1 MNRLIKVFFVCSDQR
16 LITICLAIFVL
27 CLSSCEERPKPE
39 EKVIVKAPEKMDDKV
54 KELIRSFLEYSAS
67 KNERMD
73 DSTVLYQLPILTDL
87 YKQKTFVP
95 QWSSSQKWLAQ
106 GDSLL
111 FFIEKAK
118 LYGLF
123 PTDYHSHQL
132 AILKK
137 IFAADAFKDKETQDA
152 ASWARADLML
162 SDALVSIFHDIK
174 LGRLPND
181 SITLRKDSVLS
192 EDFISSKFNAAASG
206 LSLNVIMSTLE
217 PKYKGYHELKE
228 AIRIFLD
235 SADFKPIMPIV
246 FPNKNKD
253 ELKAAVGKRL
263 FENGYVDSSFMEIDS
278 LKLAAG
284 LKRFQKDM
292 RLTIDGKI
300 GAQTIRMLNLSDQD
314 KFNRIAITMDR
325 YKMLSDSFP
334 EKYIWVNIPSYS
346 LKLMTHDT
354 LILKSKVVV
363 GKPITRTPVLTSA
376 VSELITYPQWT
387 IPESIVEKEIIPGM
401 KKDTGYLR
409 KKGYMLLTYKNE
421 EVSPDSV
428 DWAKYEKKIP
438 YKVIQGSGDDNALG
452 VLKFNFP
459 NKYSVY
465 LHDTN
470 QRSFFAQD
478 TRALSHGCVRVEQWE
493 KMAYYIMNNQVD
505 STVKKKKPM
514 PNEITLDSMTHW
526 LTIKEKHSIPLRK
539 RIPVYIRYFT
549 CEANDGRISFF
560 EDIYEE
566 DKKMIELLFAN
577 KKNGE

>member
-1 MNRLIKVFFVCSDQR
+1 MNRLIKVCFVCSNQR
-16 LITICLAIFVL
+16 LITICMAILVL
-27 CLSSCEERPKPE
+27 CLPSCKEKTKPE

-73 DSTVLYQLPILTDL
+73 DSTILYQLPILADL

-111 FFIEKAK
+111 LFIENAK

-137 IFAADAFKDKETQDA
+137 LFAADAFKDKETRDA

-181 SITLRKDSVLS
+181 SITLRKDSVLA

-228 AIRIFLD
+228 AVRNFLD
-235 SADFKPIMPIV
+235 SADFNPITPIV
-246 FPNKNKD
+246 FPNKNRD
-253 ELKAAVGKRL
+253 ELKAAVVKRL
-263 FENGYVDSSFMEIDS
+263 FEAGYIDS
-278 LKLAAG
+278 LNAQPDSLQLAG
-284 LKRFQKDM
+284 VLKKFQKNN

-300 GAQTIRMLNLSDQD
+300 GSQSIRILNLSDAE
-314 KFNRIAITMDR
+314 KFDRIAITMDR

-346 LKLMTHDT
+346 LKLMNRDT
-354 LILKSKVVV
+354 LILSSKVVV

-376 VSELITYPQWT
+376 VSEIITYPQWT

-409 KKGYMLLTYKNE
+409 KKGYMILNYKNE

-428 DWAKYEKKIP
+428 NWAKYEKKIP

-470 QRSFFAQD
+470 QRYFFGQD
-478 TRALSHGCVRVEQWE
+478 IRALSHGCVRVQEWE
-493 KMAYYIMNNQVD
+493 KMAFYIMNNQVD
-505 STVKKKKPM
+505 SNVKKKK
-514 PNEITLDSMTHW
+514 PNEITLDSMTYW
-526 LTIKEKHSIPLRK
+526 LAIKEKHSIPLRK

-549 CEANDGRISFF
+549 CEANDGRIRFF

-577 KKNGE
+577 KRNGE

>member
-1 MNRLIKVFFVCSDQR
+1 M
-16 LITICLAIFVL
+16 AILVL
-27 CLSSCEERPKPE
+27 CLPSCKEKTKPE

-73 DSTVLYQLPILTDL
+73 DSTILYQLPILADL

-111 FFIEKAK
+111 LFIEKAK

-137 IFAADAFKDKETQDA
+137 IFAADAFKDKETRDA

-181 SITLRKDSVLS
+181 SITLRKDSVLA

-228 AIRIFLD
+228 AVRNFLD
-235 SADFKPIMPIV
+235 SADFNPITPIV
-246 FPNKNKD
+246 FPNKNRD
-253 ELKAAVGKRL
+253 ELKAAVVKRL
-263 FENGYVDSSFMEIDS
+263 FEAGYIDS
-278 LKLAAG
+278 LNAQPDSLQLAG
-284 LKRFQKDM
+284 VLKKFQKNN

-300 GAQTIRMLNLSDQD
+300 GSQSIRILNLSDAE
-314 KFNRIAITMDR
+314 KFDRIAITMDR

-346 LKLMTHDT
+346 LKLMNRDT
-354 LILKSKVVV
+354 LILSSKVVV

-376 VSELITYPQWT
+376 VSEIITYPQWT

-409 KKGYMLLTYKNE
+409 KKGYMILNYKNE

-428 DWAKYEKKIP
+428 NWAKYEKKIP

-470 QRSFFAQD
+470 QRYFFGQD
-478 TRALSHGCVRVEQWE
+478 IRALSHGCVRVQEWE
-493 KMAYYIMNNQVD
+493 KMAFYIMNNQVD
-505 STVKKKKPM
+505 SNVKKKK

-526 LTIKEKHSIPLRK
+526 LAIKEKHSIPLRK

-549 CEANDGRISFF
+549 CEANDGRIRFF

-577 KKNGE
+577 KRNGE

>member
-1 MNRLIKVFFVCSDQR
+1 MNRLIKVCFVCSNQR
-16 LITICLAIFVL
+16 LITICMAILVL
-27 CLSSCEERPKPE
+27 CLPSCKEKTKPE

-73 DSTVLYQLPILTDL
+73 DSTILYQLPILADL

-111 FFIEKAK
+111 LFIENAK

-137 IFAADAFKDKETQDA
+137 IFAADAFKDKETRDA

-181 SITLRKDSVLS
+181 SITLRKDSVLA

-228 AIRIFLD
+228 AVRNFLD
-235 SADFKPIMPIV
+235 SADFNPITPIV
-246 FPNKNKD
+246 FPNKNRD
-253 ELKAAVGKRL
+253 ELKAAVVKRL
-263 FENGYVDSSFMEIDS
+263 FEAGYIDS
-278 LKLAAG
+278 LNAQPDSLQLAG
-284 LKRFQKDM
+284 VLKRFQKNN

-300 GAQTIRMLNLSDQD
+300 GSQTIRMLNLSDAE
-314 KFNRIAITMDR
+314 KFDRIAITMDR

-346 LKLMTHDT
+346 LKLMNRDT
-354 LILKSKVVV
+354 LILSSKVVV

-376 VSELITYPQWT
+376 VSEIITYPQWT

-409 KKGYMLLTYKNE
+409 KKGYMILNYKNE

-428 DWAKYEKKIP
+428 NWAKYEKKIP

-470 QRSFFAQD
+470 QRYFFGQD
-478 TRALSHGCVRVEQWE
+478 IRALSHGCVRVQEWE
-493 KMAYYIMNNQVD
+493 KMAFYIMNNQVD
-505 STVKKKKPM
+505 SNVKKKK
-514 PNEITLDSMTHW
+514 PNEITLDSMTYW
-526 LTIKEKHSIPLRK
+526 LAIKEKHSIPLRK

-549 CEANDGRISFF
+549 CEANDGRIRFF

-577 KKNGE
+577 KRNGE

>member
-1 MNRLIKVFFVCSDQR
+1 MNRFIKVCFVCSNQR
-16 LITICLAIFVL
+16 LITICMAILVL
-27 CLSSCEERPKPE
+27 CLPSCKEKTKPE

-73 DSTVLYQLPILTDL
+73 DSTILYQLPILADL

-106 GDSLL
+106 GDPLLL
-111 FFIEKAK
+111 FIENAK

-137 IFAADAFKDKETQDA
+137 IFAADAFKDKETRDA

-181 SITLRKDSVLS
+181 SITLRKDSVLA

-228 AIRIFLD
+228 AVRNFLD
-235 SADFKPIMPIV
+235 SADFNPITPIV
-246 FPNKNKD
+246 FPNKNRD
-253 ELKAAVGKRL
+253 ELKAAVVRRL
-263 FENGYVDSSFMEIDS
+263 FEAGYIDS
-278 LKLAAG
+278 LNAQPDSLQLAG
-284 LKRFQKDM
+284 VLKRFQKNN

-300 GAQTIRMLNLSDQD
+300 GSQTIRMLNLSDAE
-314 KFNRIAITMDR
+314 KFDRIAITMDR

-346 LKLMTHDT
+346 LKLMNRDT
-354 LILKSKVVV
+354 LILSSKVVV

-376 VSELITYPQWT
+376 VSEIITYPQWT

-409 KKGYMLLTYKNE
+409 KKGYMILNYKNE

-428 DWAKYEKKIP
+428 NWAKYEKKIP

-470 QRSFFAQD
+470 QRYFFGQD
-478 TRALSHGCVRVEQWE
+478 IRALSHGCVRVQEWE
-493 KMAYYIMNNQVD
+493 KMAFYIMNNQVD
-505 STVKKKKPM
+505 SNVKKKKS
-514 PNEITLDSMTHW
+514 NEITLDSMTYW
-526 LTIKEKHSIPLRK
+526 LAIKEKHSIPLRK

-549 CEANDGRISFF
+549 CEANDGRIRFF

-566 DKKMIELLFAN
+566 DKKMIELLFTN
-577 KKNGE
+577 KRNGE

>member
-1 MNRLIKVFFVCSDQR
+1 MNRLIKVCFVCSNQR
-16 LITICLAIFVL
+16 LITICMAILVL
-27 CLSSCEERPKPE
+27 CLPSCKEKTKPE

-73 DSTVLYQLPILTDL
+73 DSTILYQLPILADL

-111 FFIEKAK
+111 LFIENAK

-137 IFAADAFKDKETQDA
+137 IFAADAFKDKETRDA

-181 SITLRKDSVLS
+181 SITLRKDSVLA

-228 AIRIFLD
+228 AVRNFLD
-235 SADFKPIMPIV
+235 SADFNPITPIV
-246 FPNKNKD
+246 FPNKNRD
-253 ELKAAVGKRL
+253 ELKAAVVKRL
-263 FENGYVDSSFMEIDS
+263 FEAGYIDS
-278 LKLAAG
+278 LNAQPDSLQLAG
-284 LKRFQKDM
+284 VLKRFQKNN

-300 GAQTIRMLNLSDQD
+300 GSQTIRMLNLSDAE
-314 KFNRIAITMDR
+314 KFDRIAITMDR

-346 LKLMTHDT
+346 LKLMNRDT
-354 LILKSKVVV
+354 LILSSKVVV

-376 VSELITYPQWT
+376 VSEIITYPQWT

-409 KKGYMLLTYKNE
+409 KKGYMILNYKNE

-428 DWAKYEKKIP
+428 NWAKYEKKIP

-470 QRSFFAQD
+470 QRYFFGQD
-478 TRALSHGCVRVEQWE
+478 IRALSHGCVRVQEWE
-493 KMAYYIMNNQVD
+493 KMAFYIMNNQVD
-505 STVKKKKPM
+505 SNVKKKK

-526 LTIKEKHSIPLRK
+526 LAIKEKHSIPLRK

-549 CEANDGRISFF
+549 CEANDGRIRFF

-577 KKNGE
+577 KRNGE

>member
-1 MNRLIKVFFVCSDQR
+1 MSCRIKLFFAPGSYELAVLAGLIICSANFF
-16 LITICLAIFVL
+16 
-27 CLSSCEERPKPE
+27 SCKEKSTPQ
-39 EKVIVKAPEKMDDKV
+39 EKVIVVAPEKMDDKV
-54 KELIRSFLEYSAS
+54 RHLLKNFLDYSAS
-67 KNERMD
+67 KNGKID
-73 DSTVLYQLPILTDL
+73 DSTVLYQLPALINL
-87 YKQKTFVP
+87 YKQKLFAP
-95 QWSSSQKWLAQ
+95 QWSSSQKWLTQ

-111 FFIEKAK
+111 LFIENAK

-123 PTDYHSHQL
+123 PIDYHSHQL

-137 IFAADAFKDKETQDA
+137 LFAADAFKDKETQDA

-192 EDFISSKFNAAASG
+192 EEFVFSKFNAAASG
-206 LSLNVIMSTLE
+206 LSLDVILSTLE
-217 PKYKGYHELKE
+217 PKHKGYRELKE
-228 AIRIFLD
+228 AVRIFLD
-235 SADFKPIMPIV
+235 SADFNPITPIV
-246 FPNKNKD
+246 FPNKNRD
-253 ELKAAVGKRL
+253 ELNAAVVKRL
-263 FENGYVDSSFMEIDS
+263 FEIGYVDSLNAQLDS
-278 LKLAAG
+278 LQLARV
-284 LKRFQKDM
+284 LKRYQKYNW
-292 RLTIDGKI
+292 LTIDGKI
-300 GAQTIRMLNLSDQD
+300 GAQTVRMLNLSDAD
-314 KFNRIAITMDR
+314 KFDRIAISMDR
-325 YKMLSDSFP
+325 YKMLPDSLP

-346 LKLMTHDT
+346 LRLMSNDT
-354 LILKSKVVV
+354 LVLGSKVVV

-387 IPESIVEKEIIPGM
+387 IPASIVEKEILPGM

-409 KKGYMLLTYKNE
+409 KKGYMLLNSKNE

-428 DWAKYEKKIP
+428 NWAKYKKKIP

-470 QRSFFAQD
+470 QRSFFGQD
-478 TRALSHGCVRVEQWE
+478 IRALSHGCVRVQEWE
-493 KMAYYIMNNQVD
+493 KMAYYIMNNQLD
-505 STVKKKKPM
+505 SSVKKKKP
-514 PNEITLDSMTHW
+514 NEITPDSMTHW

-539 RIPVYIRYFT
+539 KIPVYIRYFT

>member
-1 MNRLIKVFFVCSDQR
+1 MNRAIKVFFDRKDQG
-16 LITICLAIFVL
+16 LIAAITFIIFAL
-27 CLSSCEERPKPE
+27 GFSSCKEKKLPD

-54 KELIRSFLEYSAS
+54 KELIKSFIEYSVS
-67 KNERMD
+67 ENGRME
-73 DSTVLYQLPILTDL
+73 DSTVLYQLPILADL
-87 YKQKTFVP
+87 YKQKTFAP

-111 FFIEKAK
+111 SFIENAK

-123 PTDYHSHQL
+123 PGDYHSHQL

-192 EDFISSKFNAAASG
+192 EEFISSKFNAAASG

-217 PKYKGYHELKE
+217 PKYKGYRELK
-228 AIRIFLD
+228 AAVSIFLD
-235 SADFKPIMPIV
+235 SADFNPITPIV
-246 FPNKNKD
+246 FPNKNRD
-253 ELKAAVGKRL
+253 ELKAAVVKRL
-263 FENGYVDSSFMEIDS
+263 FETGYIDS
-278 LKLAAG
+278 LNAQPDSMRLAG
-284 LKRFQKDM
+284 VLKKYQKNN

-300 GAQTIRMLNLSDQD
+300 GSQTIRMLNLSDAE
-314 KFNRIAITMDR
+314 KFDRIAITMDR

-346 LKLMTHDT
+346 LKLMNRDT
-354 LILKSKVVV
+354 LILNSKVVV

-376 VSELITYPQWT
+376 VSEIITYPQWT

-409 KKGYMLLTYKNE
+409 KKGYMILNYKNE
-421 EVSPDSV
+421 EISPDSV
-428 DWAKYEKKIP
+428 NWAKYEKKIP

-470 QRSFFAQD
+470 QRYFFGQD
-478 TRALSHGCVRVEQWE
+478 IRALSHGCVRVQEWE

-505 STVKKKKPM
+505 SNVKKKK

-526 LTIKEKHSIPLRK
+526 LVIKEKHSIPLRK

-549 CEANDGRISFF
+549 CEANDGLITFF

>member
-1 MNRLIKVFFVCSDQR
+1 MNRFTKVFFVSMNYNW
-16 LITICLAIFVL
+16 LVFAGIFF
-27 CLSSCEERPKPE
+27 CGSCFIACKEKSTPQ
-39 EKVIVKAPEKMDDKV
+39 EKVIVVAPEKMDDKV
-54 KELIRSFLEYSAS
+54 RDLLKNFLDYSVS
-67 KNERMD
+67 KNGKID
-73 DSTVLYQLPILTDL
+73 DSTVLYQLPALINL
-87 YKQKTFVP
+87 YKQKLFAP
-95 QWSSSQKWLAQ
+95 QWSSSQKWLTQ

-111 FFIEKAK
+111 LFIENAK

-132 AILKK
+132 SVIKK
-137 IFAADAFKDKETQDA
+137 LFAADAFKDKETRDA

-162 SDALVSIFHDIK
+162 SDALISIFHDIK

-181 SITLRKDSVLS
+181 SITLRKDSVLQ
-192 EDFISSKFNAAASG
+192 EEFISSKFNAAASG

-217 PKYKGYHELKE
+217 PKYEGYRELKE
-228 AIRIFLD
+228 AVRIFLD
-235 SADFKPIMPIV
+235 SADFKLITPIV

-253 ELKAAVGKRL
+253 ELRMAVLKRL
-263 FENGYVDSSFMEIDS
+263 FETGYIDS
-278 LKLAAG
+278 LNAQPDSLQFAG
-284 LKRFQKDM
+284 FLKKYQKNN
-292 RLTIDGKI
+292 RLTIDGKM
-300 GAQTIRMLNLSDQD
+300 GGQTVRMLNLSDAE
-314 KFNRIAITMDR
+314 KFDRIAISMDR
-325 YKMLSDSFP
+325 YKMLPDSLP

-346 LKLMTHDT
+346 LRLMNNDT
-354 LILKSKVVV
+354 LVLKSKVVV
-363 GKPITRTPVLTSA
+363 GKPLTRTPVLTSS
-376 VSELITYPQWT
+376 VSEMITYPQWT
-387 IPESIVEKEIIPGM
+387 IPESIIEKEILPGM

-409 KKGYMLLTYKNE
+409 KKGYMLLNSKNE

-428 DWAKYEKKIP
+428 NWAKYEKKIP

-470 QRSFFAQD
+470 QRSFFAQE
-478 TRALSHGCVRVEQWE
+478 TRALSHGCVRVQEWE
-493 KMAYYIMNNQVD
+493 KMAYYIMNNQLD
-505 STVKKKKPM
+505 SNVKKRK
-514 PNEITLDSMTHW
+514 PNEITLDSMTYW

>member
-1 MNRLIKVFFVCSDQR
+1 MNRLIKVCFVCSNQR
-16 LITICLAIFVL
+16 LITICMAILVL
-27 CLSSCEERPKPE
+27 CLPSCKEKTKPE

-73 DSTVLYQLPILTDL
+73 DSTILYQLPILADL

-111 FFIEKAK
+111 LFIENAK

-137 IFAADAFKDKETQDA
+137 IFAADAFKDKETRDA

-181 SITLRKDSVLS
+181 SITLRKDSVLT

-228 AIRIFLD
+228 AVRNFLD
-235 SADFKPIMPIV
+235 SADFNPITPIV
-246 FPNKNKD
+246 FPNKNRD
-253 ELKAAVGKRL
+253 ELKAAVVKRL
-263 FENGYVDSSFMEIDS
+263 FEAGYIDS
-278 LKLAAG
+278 LNAQPDSLQLAG
-284 LKRFQKDM
+284 VLKRFQKNN

-300 GAQTIRMLNLSDQD
+300 GSQTIKMLNLSDAE
-314 KFNRIAITMDR
+314 KFDRIAITMDR

-346 LKLMTHDT
+346 LKLMNRDT
-354 LILKSKVVV
+354 LILSSKVVV

-376 VSELITYPQWT
+376 VSEIITYPQWT

-409 KKGYMLLTYKNE
+409 KKGYMILNYKNE

-428 DWAKYEKKIP
+428 NWAKYEKKIP

-470 QRSFFAQD
+470 QRYFFGQD
-478 TRALSHGCVRVEQWE
+478 IRALSHGCVRVQEWE
-493 KMAYYIMNNQVD
+493 KMAFYIMNNQVD
-505 STVKKKKPM
+505 SNVKKKK
-514 PNEITLDSMTHW
+514 PNEITLDSMTYW
-526 LTIKEKHSIPLRK
+526 LAIKEKHSIPLRK

-549 CEANDGRISFF
+549 CEANDGRIRFF

-577 KKNGE
+577 KRNGE

>member
-1 MNRLIKVFFVCSDQR
+1 MNRLIKVFCVCIYQR
-16 LITICLAIFVL
+16 VVTICVAIFVL
-27 CLSSCEERPKPE
+27 CLSSCKEKTKPE
-39 EKVIVKAPEKMDDKV
+39 EKVIVKVPEKMDDKV

-67 KNERMD
+67 KNGRMD
-73 DSTVLYQLPILTDL
+73 DSIVLYQLPILADL
-87 YKQKTFVP
+87 YAQKTFVP

-111 FFIEKAK
+111 LFIENAK

-123 PTDYHSHQL
+123 PSDYHSHQL
-132 AILKK
+132 GILKK
-137 IFAADAFKDKETQDA
+137 LFAADAFKDKETQDA

-162 SDALVSIFHDIK
+162 SDALVSVFHDIK

-206 LSLNVIMSTLE
+206 LSLNVIISTLE
-217 PKYKGYHELKE
+217 PKYEGYRELKE
-228 AIRIFLD
+228 ATRIFLD
-235 SADFKPIMPIV
+235 SADFKSITPIV

-253 ELKAAVGKRL
+253 ELKAAVVKRL
-263 FENGYVDSSFMEIDS
+263 FEIRYVDSLNSQPDS
-278 LKLAAG
+278 LKLAG
-284 LKRFQKDM
+284 VLKKYQKNN

-300 GAQTIRMLNLSDQD
+300 GAQTVRMLNLSDAE
-314 KFNRIAITMDR
+314 KFDRIAISMDR
-325 YKMLSDSFP
+325 YKMLPDSLP

-346 LKLMTHDT
+346 LRLMSNDT
-354 LILKSKVVV
+354 LVLGSKVVV
-363 GKPITRTPVLTSA
+363 GKPLTRTPVLTSA
-376 VSELITYPQWT
+376 LSELITYPQWT

-409 KKGYMLLTYKNE
+409 KKGYMLLNRKNE

-428 DWAKYEKKIP
+428 KWAKYDKKIP

-470 QRSFFAQD
+470 QRSFFGQD
-478 TRALSHGCVRVEQWE
+478 IRALSHGCVRVQEWE

-505 STVKKKKPM
+505 STVKKKKP
-514 PNEITLDSMTHW
+514 NEITLDSMTHW
-526 LTIKEKHSIPLRK
+526 LAIKEKHSIPLRK

>member
-1 MNRLIKVFFVCSDQR
+1 MNFID
-16 LITICLAIFVL
+16 
-27 CLSSCEERPKPE
+27 
-39 EKVIVKAPEKMDDKV
+39 
-54 KELIRSFLEYSAS
+54 YSAS
-67 KNERMD
+67 KNGKID
-73 DSTVLYQLPILTDL
+73 DSTVLYQLPALINL
-87 YKQKTFVP
+87 YKQKLFAP

-111 FFIEKAK
+111 LFIENAK
-118 LYGLF
+118 LFGLF

-132 AILKK
+132 SVVKK
-137 IFAADAFKDKETQDA
+137 LFAADAFKDKETRDA

-162 SDALVSIFHDIK
+162 SDALISLFHDIK

-192 EDFISSKFNAAASG
+192 EEFVSSKFNAAASG
-206 LSLNVIMSTLE
+206 LSFGVIFSTLE
-217 PKYKGYHELKE
+217 PKHKGYRELKE
-228 AIRIFLD
+228 AVRIFLD
-235 SADFKPIMPIV
+235 SADFNPIIPIV

-253 ELKAAVGKRL
+253 ELRAAVVKRL
-263 FENGYVDSSFMEIDS
+263 FETGYIDS
-278 LKLAAG
+278 LNAQPDSLQLARI
-284 LKRFQKDM
+284 LKKYQKNS
-292 RLTIDGKI
+292 RLTIDGRI
-300 GAQTIRMLNLSDQD
+300 GAQTIRMLNLSDAE
-314 KFNRIAITMDR
+314 KFDRIAISMDR
-325 YKMLSDSFP
+325 YKMLPDSLP

-346 LKLMTHDT
+346 LRLMSNDT
-354 LILKSKVVV
+354 LVLGSKVVV
-363 GKPITRTPVLTSA
+363 GKPITRTPVLTSS
-376 VSELITYPQWT
+376 VSEMITYPQWT
-387 IPESIVEKEIIPGM
+387 IPESIIEKEILPGM

-409 KKGYMLLTYKNE
+409 KKGYMLLNSKNE

-428 DWAKYEKKIP
+428 NWAKYEKKIP

-459 NKYSVY
+459 NKYAVY

-478 TRALSHGCVRVEQWE
+478 TRALSHGCVRVQEWE
-493 KMAYYIMNNQVD
+493 KMAYYIMNNQFD
-505 STVKKKKPM
+505 STVKKKKPK
-514 PNEITLDSMTHW
+514 PDEITLDSMTHW

>member
-1 MNRLIKVFFVCSDQR
+1 MNRLTQVFFVCSNQR
-16 LITICLAIFVL
+16 VITICLAIFVL

-87 YKQKTFVP
+87 YKQKTFAP

-111 FFIEKAK
+111 LFIEKAK

-137 IFAADAFKDKETQDA
+137 IFAGDAFKDKETQDA

-192 EDFISSKFNAAASG
+192 EDFISSKFNAAASD
-206 LSLNVIMSTLE
+206 LSLNVIISTLE

-253 ELKAAVGKRL
+253 ELRAAVIRRL

-284 LKRFQKDM
+284 LKKFQKDM

-300 GAQTIRMLNLSDQD
+300 GAQTIRLLNLSDQD
-314 KFNRIAITMDR
+314 KFNHIAITMDR

-346 LKLMTHDT
+346 LKLMSHDT

-363 GKPITRTPVLTSA
+363 GKPLTRTPVLTSA

-401 KKDTGYLR
+401 KKDSGYLR
-409 KKGYMLLTYKNE
+409 KKGYMLLNYKNE

-428 DWAKYEKKIP
+428 KWAKYDKKIP

-478 TRALSHGCVRVEQWE
+478 TRALSHGCVRVQEWE
-493 KMAYYIMNNQVD
+493 KMAYYIMNNQFD
-505 STVKKKKPM
+505 STVKKKKL
-514 PNEITLDSMTHW
+514 NEITLDSMTHW
-526 LTIKEKHSIPLRK
+526 LAIKEKHSIPLRK

-549 CEANDGRISFF
+549 CEVNDGRISFF

>member
-1 MNRLIKVFFVCSDQR
+1 MNRLTKVFFVCSNQR

-111 FFIEKAK
+111 LFIEKAK

-137 IFAADAFKDKETQDA
+137 LFAADAFKDKETQDA

-206 LSLNVIMSTLE
+206 LSLNMIMSTLE
-217 PKYKGYHELKE
+217 PKYKGYCELKG
-228 AIRIFLD
+228 AVRNFLD
-235 SADFKPIMPIV
+235 NADFNPITPIV
-246 FPNKNKD
+246 FPNKNRD
-253 ELKAAVGKRL
+253 ELKTEVVKRL
-263 FENGYVDSSFMEIDS
+263 FETRYIDS
-278 LKLAAG
+278 LNAEPDSLHLADV
-284 LKRFQKDM
+284 LKKYQKNN
-292 RLTIDGKI
+292 RLTVDGKI
-300 GAQTIRMLNLSDQD
+300 GSQTIRMLNLSDAE
-314 KFNRIAITMDR
+314 KFDRIAISMDR
-325 YKMLSDSFP
+325 YKMLPDSLP
-334 EKYIWVNIPSYS
+334 EKYIWVNIPSYT
-346 LKLMTHDT
+346 LRLMSNDT
-354 LILKSKVVV
+354 LVLKSKIVV

-409 KKGYMLLTYKNE
+409 KKGYMLLNRKNE

-428 DWAKYEKKIP
+428 NWAKYEKKIP

-470 QRSFFAQD
+470 QRYFFGQD
-478 TRALSHGCVRVEQWE
+478 IRALSHGCVRVQEWE

-505 STVKKKKPM
+505 STVKKKKP
-514 PNEITLDSMTHW
+514 NEITLDSMTHW
-526 LTIKEKHSIPLRK
+526 LAIKEKHSIPLRK
-539 RIPVYIRYFT
+539 RLPVYIRYFT

>member
-1 MNRLIKVFFVCSDQR
+1 MNRFIKVCFVCSNQR
-16 LITICLAIFVL
+16 LITICMAILVL
-27 CLSSCEERPKPE
+27 CLPSCKEKTKPE

-73 DSTVLYQLPILTDL
+73 DSTILYQLPILADL

-111 FFIEKAK
+111 LFIENAK

-137 IFAADAFKDKETQDA
+137 IFAADAFKDKETRDA

-181 SITLRKDSVLS
+181 SITLRKDSVLA

-228 AIRIFLD
+228 AVRNFLD
-235 SADFKPIMPIV
+235 SADFNPITPIV
-246 FPNKNKD
+246 FPNKNRD
-253 ELKAAVGKRL
+253 ELKAAVVKRL
-263 FENGYVDSSFMEIDS
+263 FEAGYIDS
-278 LKLAAG
+278 LNAQPDSLQLAG
-284 LKRFQKDM
+284 VLKKFQKNN

-300 GAQTIRMLNLSDQD
+300 GSQTIRMLNLSDAE
-314 KFNRIAITMDR
+314 KFDRIAITMDR

-346 LKLMTHDT
+346 LKLMNRDT
-354 LILKSKVVV
+354 LILSSKVVV

-376 VSELITYPQWT
+376 VSEIITYPQWT

-409 KKGYMLLTYKNE
+409 KKGYMILNYKNE

-428 DWAKYEKKIP
+428 NWAKYEKKIP

-470 QRSFFAQD
+470 QRYFFGQD
-478 TRALSHGCVRVEQWE
+478 IRALSHGCVRVQEWE
-493 KMAYYIMNNQVD
+493 KMAFYIMNNQVD
-505 STVKKKKPM
+505 SNVKKKK

-526 LTIKEKHSIPLRK
+526 LAIKEKHSIPLRK

-549 CEANDGRISFF
+549 CEANDGRIRFF

-577 KKNGE
+577 KRNRE

>member
-1 MNRLIKVFFVCSDQR
+1 
-16 LITICLAIFVL
+16 
-27 CLSSCEERPKPE
+27 
-39 EKVIVKAPEKMDDKV
+39 
-54 KELIRSFLEYSAS
+54 
-67 KNERMD
+67 
-73 DSTVLYQLPILTDL
+73 
-87 YKQKTFVP
+87 
-95 QWSSSQKWLAQ
+95 
-106 GDSLL
+106 
-111 FFIEKAK
+111 
-118 LYGLF
+118 
-123 PTDYHSHQL
+123 
-132 AILKK
+132 
-137 IFAADAFKDKETQDA
+137 
-152 ASWARADLML
+152 
-162 SDALVSIFHDIK
+162 

-192 EDFISSKFNAAASG
+192 EDFISSKFNAAASD

-253 ELKAAVGKRL
+253 ELRAAVVRRL

-284 LKRFQKDM
+284 LKKFQKDM

-300 GAQTIRMLNLSDQD
+300 GAQTIRLLNLSDQD
-314 KFNRIAITMDR
+314 KFNHIAITMDR

-346 LKLMTHDT
+346 LKLMSHDT

-363 GKPITRTPVLTSA
+363 GKPLTRTPVLTSA

-401 KKDTGYLR
+401 KKDSGYLR
-409 KKGYMLLTYKNE
+409 KKGYMLLNYKNE

-428 DWAKYEKKIP
+428 KWAKYDKKIP

-478 TRALSHGCVRVEQWE
+478 TRALSHGCVRVQEWE
-493 KMAYYIMNNQVD
+493 KMAYYIMNNQLD
-505 STVKKKKPM
+505 STVKKKKL
-514 PNEITLDSMTHW
+514 NEITLDSMTHW
-526 LTIKEKHSIPLRK
+526 LAIKEKHSIPLRK

-549 CEANDGRISFF
+549 CEVNDGRISFF

>member
-1 MNRLIKVFFVCSDQR
+1 MNRLTKVFFVCSNQR
-16 LITICLAIFVL
+16 LITTCLAILAL
-27 CLSSCEERPKPE
+27 CVSSCKEKTKPE

-54 KELIRSFLEYSAS
+54 KDLIRSFLEYSAS
-67 KNERMD
+67 KNGRMD
-73 DSTVLYQLPILTDL
+73 DSTVLYQLPILADL

-111 FFIEKAK
+111 LFIENAK
-118 LYGLF
+118 FYGLF
-123 PTDYHSHQL
+123 PRDYHSHQL
-132 AILKK
+132 TFFKK

-162 SDALVSIFHDIK
+162 SDALISIFHDIK

-192 EDFISSKFNAAASG
+192 EEFISSKFNAAASG
-206 LSLNVIMSTLE
+206 LSLHVIMSTLE
-217 PKYKGYHELKE
+217 PKYKGYRELKT
-228 AIRIFLD
+228 AVRTFLD
-235 SADFKPIMPIV
+235 SADFNPITPIV

-253 ELKAAVGKRL
+253 ELRAAVVKRL
-263 FENGYVDSSFMEIDS
+263 FESGYLDS
-278 LKLAAG
+278 LNAQPDSLQLAG
-284 LKRFQKDM
+284 VLKKYQKNS

-300 GAQTIRMLNLSDQD
+300 GGQTIRMLNLSDAE
-314 KFNRIAITMDR
+314 KFDRIAISMDR
-325 YKMLSDSFP
+325 YKMLPDSLP
-334 EKYIWVNIPSYS
+334 PKYIWVNIPSYS
-346 LKLMTHDT
+346 LRLMSNDT
-354 LILKSKVVV
+354 LILGSKVVV
-363 GKPITRTPVLTSA
+363 GKPVTRTPVLTSA
-376 VSELITYPQWT
+376 VSEMITYPQWT
-387 IPESIVEKEIIPGM
+387 IPESIIEKEILPGM

-409 KKGYMLLTYKNE
+409 KKGYMLLNYKNE

-438 YKVIQGSGDDNALG
+438 YRVIQGSGDDNALG

-470 QRSFFAQD
+470 QRSFFEQD
-478 TRALSHGCVRVEQWE
+478 TRALSHGCVRVQQWE
-493 KMAYYIMNNQVD
+493 KMAYYIMNNQFD
-505 STVKKKKPM
+505 SSVKKKK
-514 PNEITLDSMTHW
+514 PNEITLDSMTYW

-549 CEANDGRISFF
+549 CEANEGRISFF